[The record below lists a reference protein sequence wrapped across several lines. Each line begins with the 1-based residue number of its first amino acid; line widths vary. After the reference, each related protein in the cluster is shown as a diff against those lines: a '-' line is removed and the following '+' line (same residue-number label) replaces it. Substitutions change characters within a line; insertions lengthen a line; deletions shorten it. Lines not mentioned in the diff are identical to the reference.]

1 MCCLLDFLQN
11 GKEEQTCIWI
21 EAFEFLDLKDDDKL
35 KKIGEA
41 KYSIFGDNFRTPEQE
56 TGHSAGTTEHEIKCK
71 VTHTELPIPSDYS
84 QLKKSPGQYVELHV
98 AEAKVRSV
106 DMNFCL
112 TSVDVDIQSYD
123 DILERATRFAPLGQI
138 EGDVENSEDPAMQ
151 KRPPVDE
158 SPVIPEPPQT
168 KPTDLRKTTTEP
180 GSSTTLSTAP
190 SRLREFGSSLLN
202 KVKRKETVKPAD
214 KGLSQVIRSL
224 LSVKANSANLMGR
237 LPLGVKQIDYV
248 STAKVVDGSLITE
261 TRRKLSKAYIL
272 HTTNRCKTAY
282 WLYMFKVQR
291 HKLLIRHTCNK
302 PGTGG
307 SLYNM
312 VAAYT
317 FSGELVK
324 TGGG

>member
-1 MCCLLDFLQN
+1 M
-11 GKEEQTCIWI
+11 
-21 EAFEFLDLKDDDKL
+21 
-35 KKIGEA
+35 
-41 KYSIFGDNFRTPEQE
+41 
-56 TGHSAGTTEHEIKCK
+56 
-71 VTHTELPIPSDYS
+71 
-84 QLKKSPGQYVELHV
+84 ELHV

-106 DMNFCL
+106 DMNFCM

-138 EGDVENSEDPAMQ
+138 EGDVEISEDPAAP

-158 SPVIPEPPQT
+158 SPVIPEPTQT
-168 KPTDLRKTTTEP
+168 KPAELRKTTTEP
-180 GSSTTLSTAP
+180 RGSSTTLRTAP

-261 TRRKLSKAYIL
+261 TRR
-272 HTTNRCKTAY
+272 
-282 WLYMFKVQR
+282 
-291 HKLLIRHTCNK
+291 
-302 PGTGG
+302 
-307 SLYNM
+307 
-312 VAAYT
+312 
-317 FSGELVK
+317 
-324 TGGG
+324 